1 MPIKHTYSILCS
13 NLALVVKIAI
23 MVLIILLLAVACFYS
38 VIHPLYLDLR
48 KIIESS
54 NYTVDAQELVNHPF
68 LTLSALRESYVGFFE
83 QIHWQSSFLWFI
95 LIFVG
100 FKFFFTLPL
109 LPATKVMYVKMSTGF
124 DVGILNAFIS
134 TGFQNL
140 LLAAVSSIVLSVVD
154 MALSLGS
161 LLLCYALLPAIGVF
175 AFPICILLFFL
186 LLTARMAI
194 ICQWL
199 PEICASES
207 KNIFKNLGN
216 SLLFSFKKFRKNFL
230 CLLLIN
236 VVIFAIVC
244 GTMITSLGVI
254 PIMMIPIY
262 YVQYCIMTLTL
273 NFSYHKSKY
282 YIDNGS
288 TIYTPT
294 RLF

>member
-216 SLLFSFKKFRKNFL
+216 SLLFSFKKFRKNFS
-230 CLLLIN
+230 
-236 VVIFAIVC
+236 V
-244 GTMITSLGVI
+244 
-254 PIMMIPIY
+254 
-262 YVQYCIMTLTL
+262 
-273 NFSYHKSKY
+273 
-282 YIDNGS
+282 S
-288 TIYTPT
+288 TV
-294 RLF
+294 F

>member
-13 NLALVVKIAI
+13 NLTLVVKIAI
-23 MVLIILLLAVACFYS
+23 MIMIILLLAVACFYGI
-38 VIHPLYLDLR
+38 IHPIYLDIR
-48 KIIESS
+48 EIIESQ
-54 NYTVDAQELVNHPF
+54 NFEIDAQDLINHPI
-68 LTLSALRESYVGFFE
+68 LTLSALRDSYIGFFE
-83 QIHWQSSFLWFI
+83 QIQWKTSFVWAI
-95 LIFVG
+95 LIYIG
-100 FKFFFTLPL
+100 FRFFFTLPL
-109 LPATKVMYVKMSTGF
+109 LPATKVLYVKMSTGF

-140 LLAAVSSIVLSVVD
+140 LLAVVSAIVLSIVD
-154 MALSLGS
+154 IAVAAAIFS
-161 LLLCYALLPAIGVF
+161 LCYVLLPLIGFF
-175 AFPICILLFFL
+175 AFPLCIILLLFAI
-186 LLTARMAI
+186 TARMAI

-230 CLLLIN
+230 CLLFIN
-236 VVIFAIVC
+236 VVIFAIISA
-244 GTMITSLGVI
+244 TMITSLGVI
-254 PIMMIPIY
+254 PILMIPIY

-288 TIYTPT
+288 TVYTPT

>member
-13 NLALVVKIAI
+13 NLTIVVKIANMI
-23 MVLIILLLAVACFYS
+23 MIILLLAVACFYG
-38 VIHPLYLDLR
+38 IIRPIYLDIR
-48 KIIESS
+48 RVIETQ
-54 NYTVDAQELVNHPF
+54 NFEIDAQELVNHPI
-68 LTLSALRESYVGFFE
+68 LTLSALRQSYVGFFE
-83 QIHWQSSFLWFI
+83 QIQWQTSFIWAV
-95 LIFVG
+95 LIYIG
-100 FKFFFTLPL
+100 FRFFLTLPL
-109 LPATKVMYVKMSTGF
+109 LPATKVLYVKMSTGF

-140 LLAAVSSIVLSVVD
+140 LLAAVSAIVLSIVD
-154 MALSLGS
+154 IAVIVAIFA
-161 LLLCYALLPAIGVF
+161 LCYVLLPLIGFF
-175 AFPICILLFFL
+175 AFPLCIILLLFAI
-186 LLTARMAI
+186 TARMAI

-230 CLLLIN
+230 CLLFIN
-236 VVIFAIVC
+236 VVIGAIVSA
-244 GTMITSLGVI
+244 TMITSLGVI
-254 PIMMIPIY
+254 PILMIPIY

-273 NFSYHKSKY
+273 NFSYHKAKY

-288 TIYTPT
+288 TVYTPT